1 MSMVRTD
8 DDALRRR
15 LRIALIGFLTGVATL
30 APMLIGAHDAAKAQP
45 LPTRVV
51 AHHYRLFPGPF

>member
-15 LRIALIGFLTGVATL
+15 LRIGLIGFLTGIATAL
-30 APMLIGAHDAAKAQP
+30 MLIGAHDAAKAQP
-45 LPTRVV
+45 APTRVI
-51 AHHYRLFPGPF
+51 AQH

>member
-15 LRIALIGFLTGVATL
+15 LRIGLIGFLTGIATAL
-30 APMLIGAHDAAKAQP
+30 MLIGAHDAAKAQP
-45 LPTRVV
+45 IPARVV
-51 AHHYRLFPGPF
+51 AQR

>member
-15 LRIALIGFLTGVATL
+15 LRIALIGFLTGIAT
-30 APMLIGAHDAAKAQP
+30 AVMLIGAHDAAKAQP
-45 LPTRVV
+45 LPAQVSVQR
-51 AHHYRLFPGPF
+51 

>member
-15 LRIALIGFLTGVATL
+15 LRIALIGLLTGIATAL
-30 APMLIGAHDAAKAQP
+30 MLIGAHDAAKAAT
-45 LPTRVV
+45 LPARVI
-51 AHHYRLFPGPF
+51 AQR

>member
-15 LRIALIGFLTGVATL
+15 LRIALIGFLTGVATAL
-30 APMLIGAHDAAKAQP
+30 MLIGAHDAAKAQP
-45 LPTRVV
+45 VPARVV
-51 AHHYRLFPGPF
+51 AQH